1 MKNKSNFYKVLWHGN
16 HRRKLFIG
24 LITITRSLVL
34 LLPPLL
40 TKAALSNL
48 IPRKREAE
56 LLVITLFLII
66 IPVITCGLI
75 IVDLYLSAFVIQNS
89 QSFRKQ
95 SYTQYLKCFTLHL
108 NKEEVIHRLLNET
121 EQVTGMIFR
130 GIGNFLWLST
140 TIILGFVFILFLN
153 LRIGLVLLLVN
164 LFEYILVYLQ
174 SWRLETSN
182 GRYLAQESQWNQI
195 SDTAFGGIN
204 SIRNNS
210 NFAQFIKH
218 TWRQQA
224 TNLLKSQLLINK
236 QTIFLN
242 WLQEMAEVICTV
254 TIFLGLV
261 SYGNSGNR
269 VNLVANLV
277 AIYQIY
283 QWIVPAMT
291 VLVSQIIA
299 FQKNTPAVQRIDE
312 LSQTL
317 SRACSFEGKG
327 HLTNLFPIIIKA
339 DSQLINGS
347 RLKEKV
353 VINSGDR
360 ILISGPTGV
369 GKSSLINTALLYP
382 VDKKDY
388 LQRAKIVTFNQCH
401 FQDIS
406 RKNWSKLC
414 VIVPQTIKL
423 YEMTLLDNICLG
435 AKNTDKGQVKEILTI
450 LHFSPDLKKRL
461 AEVIHPDGKGL
472 SGGQIQL
479 IGIARALI
487 RQPQLLVLDES
498 TSALDYKLEREIF
511 TNIMQK
517 FPQLTLLFISHR
529 SYPPTQLFTR
539 RVVLSA
545 QKKQLLWHEQPLK

>member
-1 MKNKSNFYKVLWHGN
+1 
-16 HRRKLFIG
+16 
-24 LITITRSLVL
+24 
-34 LLPPLL
+34 
-40 TKAALSNL
+40 
-48 IPRKREAE
+48 
-56 LLVITLFLII
+56 
-66 IPVITCGLI
+66 
-75 IVDLYLSAFVIQNS
+75 
-89 QSFRKQ
+89 
-95 SYTQYLKCFTLHL
+95 
-108 NKEEVIHRLLNET
+108 
-121 EQVTGMIFR
+121 
-130 GIGNFLWLST
+130 
-140 TIILGFVFILFLN
+140 
-153 LRIGLVLLLVN
+153 
-164 LFEYILVYLQ
+164 
-174 SWRLETSN
+174 
-182 GRYLAQESQWNQI
+182 
-195 SDTAFGGIN
+195 
-204 SIRNNS
+204 
-210 NFAQFIKH
+210 
-218 TWRQQA
+218 
-224 TNLLKSQLLINK
+224 
-236 QTIFLN
+236 
-242 WLQEMAEVICTV
+242 
-254 TIFLGLV
+254 
-261 SYGNSGNR
+261 
-269 VNLVANLV
+269 
-277 AIYQIY
+277 
-283 QWIVPAMT
+283 MT

-339 DSQLINGS
+339 DSQLLNGS

-472 SGGQIQL
+472 SGGQRQL

-529 SYPPTQLFTR
+529 SYPKTQLFTR